1 MSGIRVVIADAHPV
15 IRLGMRK
22 LLEQSAGIE
31 VIGEATDGDQALKMA
46 EELSPD
52 VLLLDMEIPNQKG
65 VEVTRIIREKQLPVK
80 ILAMSA
86 DDEKDYVHEV
96 LSNGAS
102 GYLMKDEQPDVIIEA
117 VRGVARGEQ
126 GWFSQE
132 IGSRIT
138 ELIQED
144 EKDANITPRELE
156 VLCLVVEGKT
166 NQEIGYE
173 LGISEKTVE
182 KHLESI
188 FEKLGVSSRVEAAV
202 YAVKEGIVNN

>member
-1 MSGIRVVIADAHPV
+1 MSGIRVVIADDHPV
-15 IRLGMRK
+15 VRLGMRK
-22 LLEQSAGIE
+22 LLEQSVGIE

-102 GYLMKDEQPDVIIEA
+102 GYLMKDE
-117 VRGVARGEQ
+117 
-126 GWFSQE
+126 
-132 IGSRIT
+132 
-138 ELIQED
+138 
-144 EKDANITPRELE
+144 
-156 VLCLVVEGKT
+156 
-166 NQEIGYE
+166 
-173 LGISEKTVE
+173 
-182 KHLESI
+182 
-188 FEKLGVSSRVEAAV
+188 
-202 YAVKEGIVNN
+202 

>member
-1 MSGIRVVIADAHPV
+1 MSGVRVVIADDHPV
-15 IRLGMRK
+15 VRLGMRK

>member
-1 MSGIRVVIADAHPV
+1 MSGIRVVIADDHPV
-15 IRLGMRK
+15 VRLGMRK

-80 ILAMSA
+80 ILALSA
-86 DDEKDYVHEV
+86 DDDKDCVHEV

-138 ELIQED
+138 EMIQED
-144 EKDANITPRELE
+144 EKDPNITPRELE